1 MNPLQWRS
9 EHQVALLLGVVVGIA
24 LGFFAGYIHH
34 DIRIDNT
41 AAFSNYFTRGSA
53 FRWGIFGA
61 LIGGTIIYIRQ
72 LLHAE

>member
-24 LGFFAGYIHH
+24 LGFVAGYLHH

-41 AAFSNYFTRGSA
+41 AAFSSYFMKGSA
-53 FRWGIFGA
+53 LRWGVLGA
-61 LIGGTIIYIRQ
+61 LVGGTIVYIQQ
-72 LLHAE
+72 LLHE

>member
-24 LGFFAGYIHH
+24 LGFVAGYMHH

-41 AAFSNYFTRGSA
+41 AAFSNYLTKGSA
-53 FRWGIFGA
+53 LRWGVFGA

-72 LLHAE
+72 LLHDK